1 MNGDEDINKR
11 LEHLEEQMSA
21 KPEGGVYPRLG
32 YEYKSK
38 ARILG
43 IPLVHVASG
52 IDPQTGR
59 LLVARGIIAVG
70 NVSFGVLSIGG
81 IAFGVVSL
89 GGLAFGVLALAG
101 VAAAIYA
108 AVGGVALGGYYA
120 FGGLAVAGY
129 VAVGGMAV
137 SWNYA
142 FGGFAIGKYPYG
154 SNYQDPQALEFLRR
168 MFPGW
173 KW

>member
-89 GGLAFGVLALAG
+89 GGLAFGVGGQKIEGELLGGHAVMLVELLG
-101 VAAAIYA
+101 VAAPED
-108 AVGGVALGGYYA
+108 V
-120 FGGLAVAGY
+120 
-129 VAVGGMAV
+129 
-137 SWNYA
+137 
-142 FGGFAIGKYPYG
+142 PH
-154 SNYQDPQALEFLRR
+154 ALE
-168 MFPGW
+168 GQG
-173 KW
+173 

>member
-1 MNGDEDINKR
+1 MNSDEEVSKR
-11 LEHLEEQMSA
+11 LERLEAQMGA
-21 KPEGGVYPRLG
+21 KPEGGAYPGRG

-38 ARILG
+38 AKIFG
-43 IPLVHVASG
+43 IPLIHVASG
-52 IDPQTGR
+52 IDSRTGR

-70 NVSFGVLSIGG
+70 NVAVGVLSIGG
-81 IAFGVVSL
+81 IAFGVLSL
-89 GGLAFGVLALAG
+89 GGLAFGVIALAG
-101 VAAAIYA
+101 LAAAIYA

-129 VAVGGMAV
+129 MAVGGMAV

-142 FGGFAIGKYPYG
+142 FGGFAIGKHPYG
-154 SNYQDPQALEFLRR
+154 SNYQDPQALEFLKR